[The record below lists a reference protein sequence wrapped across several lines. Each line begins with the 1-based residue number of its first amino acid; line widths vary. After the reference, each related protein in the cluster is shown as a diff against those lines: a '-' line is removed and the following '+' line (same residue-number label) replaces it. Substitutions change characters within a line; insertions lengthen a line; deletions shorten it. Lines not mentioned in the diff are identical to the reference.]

1 MNYNNVNSNNVNSN
15 NVNSVYNNNNM
26 NTVFNICNY
35 IRIIGNIVIILLFL
49 FLIYKYYTSSDTE
62 KEKISTK
69 RKIFFILFFIYTL
82 FDTII
87 RLFFNKYRWV
97 QVYMLYTCFV
107 NRK

>member
-1 MNYNNVNSNNVNSN
+1 MNNVYNNN
-15 NVNSVYNNNNM
+15 VYNNNNM

-35 IRIIGNIVIILLFL
+35 IRIFANIVIIILF
-49 FLIYKYYTSSDTE
+49 FYPIYIYIISDSIE
-62 KEKISTK
+62 REKISK
-69 RKIFFILFFIYTL
+69 KKKILFVLFFLYTL

-87 RLFFNKYRWV
+87 RLFFSDNKWV